1 MILAPP
7 LPFQGGLAD
16 SNLVAVHRRILYKGI
31 SDSLAKDY
39 ESSAGKMS
47 DGLLEVVREGQKC
60 TEEAFM
66 TAFRIADA
74 CRTEVNEMFG
84 NLDAI
89 ICPSTPS
96 EAPEGWGTGSPIF
109 QVMWTL
115 LGVPCLNLPVGFGP
129 NQMPL
134 GVQLIGRRY
143 DDANLL
149 ALGDY
154 LMRNFKSIQI
164 ESFSNAKS

>member
-1 MILAPP
+1 
-7 LPFQGGLAD
+7 
-16 SNLVAVHRRILYKGI
+16 
-31 SDSLAKDY
+31 
-39 ESSAGKMS
+39 
-47 DGLLEVVREGQKC
+47 
-60 TEEAFM
+60 
-66 TAFRIADA
+66 
-74 CRTEVNEMFG
+74 
-84 NLDAI
+84 
-89 ICPSTPS
+89 
-96 EAPEGWGTGSPIF
+96 
-109 QVMWTL
+109 L